1 MRELTEEEV
10 FGPSDAR
17 ASDPPKFVHDFS
29 NVLDA
34 MQRLWTEARG
44 LEDAPPVALLVDN
57 DVPGGVKV
65 FAWPS
70 PWLH

>member
-10 FGPSDAR
+10 FGPSDAA
-17 ASDPPKFVHDFS
+17 ASSSPKFVHDFS

-44 LEDAPPVALLVDN
+44 LEDAPPVALLVDKAAP
-57 DVPGGVKV
+57 DGLMV

-70 PWLH
+70 PWLQ